1 MYKERHIHTVG
12 VNKTTGYLYL
22 NALCKYDKTDALKY

>member
-1 MYKERHIHTVG
+1 MCKIYMVG